1 MSHPPHD
8 EPRSS
13 APAPNDAEAEAF
25 ARELEAL
32 GYIEPDPEEPKPLDL
47 WAQVGDALPWGTM
60 LLLLAWGGVFL
71 ALGFTHALGD
81 PQALY
86 AWGASA
92 TMLPAGPTAWR
103 SLASTFL
110 HSGAAHLF
118 FNAVTLLVLGPAVE
132 RIFARWG
139 FWIVFV
145 LGGAFA
151 SFASVTARDAFA
163 AGQSLSV
170 GGSGA
175 LFALGGALL
184 AVVWRLRHALAPTR
198 SRALAASLLWL
209 IAPGFAAGWANPS
222 TDNVAHAGGLV
233 AGLVLGAWLP
243 TDARLGGRGP
253 GVIVRVLAVL
263 CALSLAASFALALR
277 SGFSG

>member
-1 MSHPPHD
+1 MTTPPD
-8 EPRSS
+8 EPRGS
-13 APAPNDAEAEAF
+13 APPDDDAEAF

-32 GYIEPDPEEPKPLDL
+32 GYIPPDPEEPRPLDL
-47 WAQVGDALPWGTM
+47 WAQVGDDLPWGTM
-60 LLLLAWGGVFL
+60 LLLLAWGGVYL
-71 ALGFTHALGD
+71 GLGFTHALEE
-81 PQALY
+81 PEALY
-86 AWGASA
+86 AWGASVTA
-92 TMLPAGPTAWR
+92 LPLAPTAWR
-103 SLASTFL
+103 ALASTFL
-110 HSGAAHLF
+110 HAGASHLF

-151 SFASVTARDAFA
+151 SFASVVARDAFTS
-163 AGQSLSV
+163 GQSSSV

-184 AVVWRLRHALAPTR
+184 VVVWRLRHALAVAR

-209 IAPGFAAGWANPS
+209 IAPGFAAGWTHPG
-222 TDNVAHAGGLV
+222 TDNFAHAGGLL
-233 AGLVLGAWLP
+233 AGLLLGALLP

-253 GVIVRVLAVL
+253 DARVKAIAALCVLALAGAFVML
-263 CALSLAASFALALR
+263 VKGALGR
-277 SGFSG
+277 